1 MFNILCY
8 IISLGYFESFNTYF
22 YVFEWIIRNIS
33 IRTYFLTNVIRNI
46 TTSSTWTTLYRVQS
60 KCCRRGNTW
69 VEMTLNQTI
78 LIGHSHFLMTHLIFI
93 FRRKKDKESKKKKF
107 VKWQWL
113 RKKRIIRKA
122 NRDWDFGLN
131 EVETKIELL
140 DHVLWHYEIIIILF
154 LFWKNK
160 DMNWKRVH
168 EF

>member
-1 MFNILCY
+1 M
-8 IISLGYFESFNTYF
+8 FESFNTYF

-46 TTSSTWTTLYRVQS
+46 TTSSTWTILYRVQS
-60 KCCRRGNTW
+60 KCCRRRNTW

-131 EVETKIELL
+131 EVEKNWTL

-160 DMNWKRVH
+160 DMNWRRVH

>member
-1 MFNILCY
+1 MFNTLCY
-8 IISLGYFESFNTYF
+8 IISIGLFESFNTYF

-46 TTSSTWTTLYRVQS
+46 TTSSTWTILYRVQS
-60 KCCRRGNTW
+60 KCCRRRNTW

-113 RKKRIIRKA
+113 RKKRIIRKV

-131 EVETKIELL
+131 EVEKNWTFGSCIVALW
-140 DHVLWHYEIIIILF
+140 DNHHTIFVL
-154 LFWKNK
+154 KK
-160 DMNWKRVH
+160 
-168 EF
+168 